1 MAILYSLNTISNA
14 RYNMSTSVGASL
26 GTFYSGV
33 GVSEFNSGGYC
44 RADIG
49 VISSGG
55 VVTIKSTNVAP
66 IYLDATSADALRTT
80 SWAAPSITG
89 FNGTTDKLLIR
100 EKLAVYDSGPVQREW
115 VTPDPV
121 AATSIAAGTWT
132 FRRWLQSRA
141 VAPDYDYEN
150 EIWLRYGS
158 AAKDTRYDIPLP
170 AAAPTYIDVVTRP
183 RTRQRVNIARTR
195 LNATAQRAYTVY
207 TALTATVQ
215 RIYAARTRV
224 AVTAQLIT
232 LDALRRI
239 LTRQKVFQPAATTAA
254 TRQGVFLL
262 TQVAA
267 LTRQTVH
274 KTAAWAY
281 RTVQVITE
289 IAVDTV
295 VYRYRARQRIPFD
308 RGTSAATQQRLFVTG
323 AWESATRQIVYG
335 MRAAVAKTV
344 QRTYTNAVKRG
355 LTRQQAYVGAAQRGA
370 TRQIVYGMRVILA
383 KTRQRISINR
393 LTPVV
398 TRQRSYVDPVQMY
411 ATLQQLYLATT
422 TVAATR
428 LIVSAGRLA
437 RFAIRGR
444 VFITRSQ
451 QYYTRQ
457 IILLQ
462 RFTHIERRTVIL
474 VPDALGRPGTLTGRH
489 TAVVDIAGEGGDG

>member
-195 LNATAQRAYTVY
+195 LNATAQRAY
-207 TALTATVQ
+207 
-215 RIYAARTRV
+215 
-224 AVTAQLIT
+224 
-232 LDALRRI
+232 
-239 LTRQKVFQPAATTAA
+239 
-254 TRQGVFLL
+254 
-262 TQVAA
+262 
-267 LTRQTVH
+267 
-274 KTAAWAY
+274 
-281 RTVQVITE
+281 
-289 IAVDTV
+289 
-295 VYRYRARQRIPFD
+295 
-308 RGTSAATQQRLFVTG
+308 
-323 AWESATRQIVYG
+323 
-335 MRAAVAKTV
+335 
-344 QRTYTNAVKRG
+344 
-355 LTRQQAYVGAAQRGA
+355 
-370 TRQIVYGMRVILA
+370 
-383 KTRQRISINR
+383 
-393 LTPVV
+393 
-398 TRQRSYVDPVQMY
+398 VDPVQMY

-474 VPDALGRPGTLTGRH
+474 VPDALGRRTVILVPDALGRPGTLTGRH